1 MDRTAIHP
9 LPRGPAPRGT
19 HGGGPGAPSG
29 ERTRGEPRPDRGAVS
44 GALPL
49 GIRAVWPSRATSYSS
64 CLFVGLPEA
73 LT

>member
-29 ERTRGEPRPDRGAVS
+29 ERTRGEPCPDRGAVS

-49 GIRAVWPSRATSYSS
+49 TYKGSAAFKGPDLSFCSP
-64 CLFVGLPEA
+64 VGLPEA
-73 LT
+73 